1 MDHRKRDDVLHGT
14 TVAGN
19 TVAGTVGLGFGAA
32 KTRDAYREQSPAHAE
47 RYRKVTMHS
56 GQKLVRRGVKPA
68 MAARAVRV
76 ARVGKPPFKALIA
89 AGTGASV
96 ASGAHRLEEHLQ
108 RKERRKRAAVVK
120 FVPPTKAQRR
130 DLKERLSQAK
140 NPPPPKLRRVNS
152 SALHSV
158 GYQRQTRRMD
168 VTFNG
173 RPDKRY
179 SYRMKPKHAEQLLSA
194 DSKGHH
200 YAKKVKGQYPDGRK
214 VHVADRVRVFADPV
228 SKGEHPIRTGAKRG
242 GQVGALAGLGATAAA
257 ASSDKLARKTIRQA
271 TRTHG
276 KLATAGVLAIG
287 AGSAAAGYGAMG
299 AGLGAAGG
307 SGVAG
312 GRRLVRRYKSGP
324 GTAR

>member
-32 KTRDAYREQSPAHAE
+32 KTREAYREQSPAHAE
-47 RYRKVTMHS
+47 RYRRVTMHG
-56 GQKLVRRGVKPA
+56 GQTLVRRGVKPA
-68 MAARAVRV
+68 TAARAVKV
-76 ARVGKPPFKALIA
+76 ARVGKPPFKALVA
-89 AGTGASV
+89 AGTAASV

-108 RKERRKRAAVVK
+108 RRDRKRAAVVK
-120 FVPPTKAQRR
+120 FVPPTREQRR
-130 DLKERLSQAK
+130 DLKERVRQAK
-140 NPPPPKLRRVNS
+140 NPPEPKLRRVNS

-214 VHVADRVRVFADPV
+214 VHVTDRVRVFADPV
-228 SKGEHPIRTGAKRG
+228 QKSAF
-242 GQVGALAGLGATAAA
+242 
-257 ASSDKLARKTIRQA
+257 
-271 TRTHG
+271 
-276 KLATAGVLAIG
+276 GVEL
-287 AGSAAAGYGAMG
+287 
-299 AGLGAAGG
+299 
-307 SGVAG
+307 
-312 GRRLVRRYKSGP
+312 
-324 GTAR
+324 